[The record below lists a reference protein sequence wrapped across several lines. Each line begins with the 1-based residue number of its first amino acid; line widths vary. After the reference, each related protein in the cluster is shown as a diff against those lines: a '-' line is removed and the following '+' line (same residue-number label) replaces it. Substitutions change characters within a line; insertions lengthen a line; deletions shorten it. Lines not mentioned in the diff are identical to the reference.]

1 MRAVRGQKTGV
12 TSTGRSGAVAA
23 VLPAALLA
31 VAALGAFPT
40 AGGAQI
46 SVEDALS
53 FSFASGLVA
62 SETGDR
68 IAWVENDR
76 GARNVWVAEGP
87 AWQGRAVTAYPD
99 DDGQEIGSL
108 AFTPDGGHVLY
119 VRGGAPNRQG
129 EIPDPRS
136 TPDAEGRAVWIVP
149 TAGGEP
155 RKLVDGGGYALSPD
169 GTRIAYGR
177 DRALWLLDV
186 AEGAEARELATVRGG
201 PGGLRWAPDG
211 TRLAFVSHRGD
222 HSFVG
227 VVDPASGDV
236 SYLDP
241 SVHQDGSPAWS
252 PDSRRIAFLRV
263 PHERDQLPFA
273 PRRAGLPFSIR
284 VADATTGEGHEV
296 WRADEG
302 AGSVFSGVGS
312 DDQVFWGAGD
322 HLVFP
327 WEGDGWKHLY
337 SVPAGG
343 GRAVPLTPGGF
354 EVQYVAMTPDRRRMI
369 FDSNQGDIDR
379 KHVWTVD
386 VSGGRP
392 RALTPGDGLEWGG
405 VSTGDGTLAFHASS
419 TSRPSHTVVVV
430 DGARRVVSPALP
442 AAFPADRMVTPRQV
456 IFRAADGMEIH
467 AQLFLPPGARA
478 GERHPAMIFFHGGSR
493 RQMLLGFHHR
503 GYYSN
508 AYAFNQVLASHGYV
522 VLAVNY
528 RSGIGYGMAFR
539 EALDYGATGAS
550 EFNDVLGAGLYLQ
563 SRDDVDPARI
573 GLWGGSYG
581 GYLTALGLSRA
592 SDLFAA
598 GVDLHGVHDWNVVI
612 KNFVPDYE
620 AEAHPEFSALAYRSS
635 PMASIDGWRS
645 PVLLIHGDDD
655 RNVPFSE
662 SVDLAESLARR
673 HVDFEQLVFPDEVH
687 GFLLHRSWRAAYQAA
702 LDFLGR
708 KLAAGRAADAASGG

>member
-1 MRAVRGQKTGV
+1 VTGRREVPHAAAVRARRPAG
-12 TSTGRSGAVAA
+12 GAIAR
-23 VLPAALLA
+23 LLLA
-31 VAALGAFPT
+31 AGALAAWAAP
-40 AGGAQI
+40 AGAQI
-46 SVEDALS
+46 SVEQALS

-62 SETGDR
+62 SATGDR

-87 AWQGRAVTAYPD
+87 AWAGRALTAYPD
-99 DDGQEIGSL
+99 DDGQELGAL
-108 AFTPDGGHVLY
+108 AFTPDGAHVLY

-129 EIPDPRS
+129 EVPDPRA
-136 TPDAEGRAVWIVP
+136 TPEAEGRAVWVVP

-155 RKLVDGGGYALSPD
+155 RKLVDGGAFALSPD
-169 GTRIAYGR
+169 GVRIAYAKGR
-177 DRALWLLDV
+177 EIWLLEV
-186 AEGAEARELATVRGG
+186 AEGAEPRKLATVRGG
-201 PGGLRWAPDG
+201 PGGFRWAPDG
-211 TRLAFVSHRGD
+211 SRMAFVSNRGD
-222 HSFVG
+222 HAFVG
-227 VVDPASGDV
+227 VLDPAEGDV
-236 SYLDP
+236 VYLDP
-241 SVHQDGSPAWS
+241 SVAEDASPAWS
-252 PDSRRIAFLRV
+252 PDSRRVAFLRI

-273 PRRAGLPFSIR
+273 PRREGLPFSIR
-284 VADATTGEGHEV
+284 VADAATGAGREV

-302 AGSVFSGVGS
+302 VGSLFSGVDAS
-312 DDQVFWGAGD
+312 DQLFWGDGD

-337 SVPAGG
+337 SVPASGG
-343 GRAVPLTPGGF
+343 PAVALTPGAF
-354 EVQYVAMTPDRRRMI
+354 EVQYVRMTPDGRRMV
-369 FDSNQGDIDR
+369 FDSNQDDIDR

-386 VSGGRP
+386 VDGGAP
-392 RALTPGDGLEWGG
+392 HALTPGEGLEWGA
-405 VSTGDGTLAFHASS
+405 VTTGAGTLAFHASS
-419 TSRPSHTVVVV
+419 TSRPSHTVVML
-430 DGARRVVSPALP
+430 DGARRDVSPPLP
-442 AAFPADRMVTPRQV
+442 AAFPAGRMVTPRQV
-456 IFRAADGMEIH
+456 VFRAADGMEIH
-467 AQLFLPPGARA
+467 AQLFLPPDARA

-503 GYYSN
+503 DYYAN

-539 EALDYGATGAS
+539 EALGYGATGAS

-563 SRDDVDPARI
+563 ARDDVDPARV

-620 AEAHPEFSALAYRSS
+620 AEAHPAFSELAFRSS
-635 PMASIDGWRS
+635 PMASLDGWRS

-673 HVDFEQLVFPDEVH
+673 HVDHEQLVFPDEVH
-687 GFLLHRSWRAAYQAA
+687 GFLLHRSWRAAYEAA

-708 KLAAGRAADAASGG
+708 KLAAGRAADDGSGP